1 MLRCSGR
8 RRPRVEGENHAR
20 FALFPEP
27 ALECRP
33 RVLEV
38 HGADG
43 ERDGPCR
50 EVLARRRRRRWKRWK
65 RRRRRSGQPLE
76 RRRRRNRRRSR
87 GRRLFF
93 FAAPVGAVRDDK
105 RFVRVPARVT

>member
-27 ALECRP
+27 AFECRP

-65 RRRRRSGQPLE
+65 RRRRRKY
-76 RRRRRNRRRSR
+76 RRQRK
-87 GRRLFF
+87 F
-93 FAAPVGAVRDDK
+93 RDLY
-105 RFVRVPARVT
+105 RFVCVSISKKIGVECRNVSKAEYVRS